1 MKDPFAMT
9 DRELVDELKDFGNTQ
24 RDPYRLMNEVIDRTG
39 IDPSRYADEA
49 VGAFDG
55 EQFFEDV
62 ERLLG
67 LEDEDDEQEGDVDN
81 GCEI

>member
-1 MKDPFAMT
+1 MKDPFVMT
-9 DRELVDELKDFGNTQ
+9 DRELVNELKDFGNTQ
-24 RDPYRLMNEVIDRTG
+24 WDPYRLMNEVIDRTG
-39 IDPSRYADEA
+39 IDPSAYADEA

>member
-1 MKDPFAMT
+1 MKDPCFMT
-9 DRELVDELKDFGNTQ
+9 DKELVNELKDFGNTQ

-39 IDPSRYADEA
+39 IDPSRYADED